1 MFIYQK
7 VSLLQMRLK
16 YGLQSQVDA
25 FLASNGSKIS
35 KKELN
40 ELMEFI
46 SAQFFFICAKWKEA
60 FVTDEIGF
68 YC

>member
-16 YGLQSQVDA
+16 YGLQ
-25 FLASNGSKIS
+25 SNGSKIS